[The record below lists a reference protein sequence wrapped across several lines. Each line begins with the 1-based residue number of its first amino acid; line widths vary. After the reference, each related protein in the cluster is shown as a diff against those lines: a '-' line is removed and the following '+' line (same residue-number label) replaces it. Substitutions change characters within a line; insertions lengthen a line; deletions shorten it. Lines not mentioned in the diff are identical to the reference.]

1 MTNKLFF
8 QNIFILL
15 QLSLP
20 FLLRFYVG
28 EEVNNL
34 IHLRNIFV

>member
-28 EEVNNL
+28 EKVNNL